1 MYARYLSFI
10 SLMAALLILSAC
22 NLSKT
27 VDIELPEYAPQPVVE
42 CYLEPGKPFRL
53 LLTRSYAFF
62 DPLGLDST
70 FLEKLFLDGAT
81 VNISYNGDT
90 VSLPNVVSIEPNP
103 IKVFNYTANRIVPPT
118 PGIEYTLNIVL
129 PNGQQINSSAI
140 MLPKVRWDSIVIERS
155 PSDTGLYRCLAYM
168 TDDTTLVNYY
178 RRIFSINRLDTVPE
192 QDFLVDDRL
201 NETGVFAFGSAYQLK
216 YRYEAFNTIVHL
228 SKAHADFIES
238 VQLAV
243 AGNSN
248 PFQQPS
254 PIKGN
259 VRGSANP
266 IGIFTPLVYDRRR
279 TIVDLE

>member
-1 MYARYLSFI
+1 
-10 SLMAALLILSAC
+10 
-22 NLSKT
+22 
-27 VDIELPEYAPQPVVE
+27 
-42 CYLEPGKPFRL
+42 
-53 LLTRSYAFF
+53 
-62 DPLGLDST
+62 
-70 FLEKLFLDGAT
+70 
-81 VNISYNGDT
+81 
-90 VSLPNVVSIEPNP
+90 
-103 IKVFNYTANRIVPPT
+103 VPPT